1 MSPEARAEKGVHVDY
16 QPRGSCT
23 WQDVYTSGRIR
34 KVQAVRFPY
43 RKSGTPLMTRST
55 MGASVQIHEIT
66 VTLRM
71 TPSSSD
77 STQRS

>member
-1 MSPEARAEKGVHVDY
+1 MSTISRVGRVRGRMCIHKLPQPGQAE
-16 QPRGSCT
+16 S
-23 WQDVYTSGRIR
+23 
-34 KVQAVRFPY
+34 VRLY
-43 RKSGTPLMTRST
+43 RRLMTRST